1 MMPTTQRLLGSF
13 ISGGKT
19 GLVLMA
25 MVLSLA
31 ITQASAHEIRPSIID
46 LNLSQNGEFDLVLN
60 VNLEALIAGIGDEH
74 DDTES
79 APQAEHYNSL
89 RALESEELNAELQ
102 AFLPELNRDI
112 RLSADDQPL
121 DITFE
126 QAEIPPAGDLDLARD
141 SVITF
146 SGALAT
152 DTETLSWTWPERWGA
167 NALRV
172 TSPDGEDVYSAYL
185 QDGNSAEGIDISGVV
200 GQSFFGSSVGVII
213 GLIVV
218 VVLGILSLVVWF
230 RRRVKSSD

>member
-1 MMPTTQRLLGSF
+1 MMPITQRRSGRF
-13 ISGGKT
+13 IKWGRT
-19 GLVLMA
+19 GQLLMA
-25 MVLSLA
+25 MVLTLA
-31 ITQASAHEIRPSIID
+31 ATQARAHEIRPSIID
-46 LNLSQNGEFDLVLN
+46 LNLSQNGQFDLVLN

-79 APQAEHYNSL
+79 APQAEQYNSL

-102 AFLPELNRDI
+102 SFLPELNRDI
-112 RLSADDQPL
+112 RLSADSQPL

-126 QAEIPPAGDLDLARD
+126 QADIPPAGDLDLARD
-141 SVITF
+141 SVIRF
-146 SGALAT
+146 SGKVDT
-152 DTETLSWTWPERWGA
+152 DTDSLSWTWPEPWGA

-200 GQSFFGSSVGVII
+200 GQSLFGSSVGVII

>member
-1 MMPTTQRLLGSF
+1 MMPTTQRLSEQF
-13 ISGGKT
+13 ISRGKA

-25 MVLSLA
+25 MVLTLA
-31 ITQASAHEIRPSIID
+31 ATQASAHEIRPSIID
-46 LNLSQNGEFDLVLN
+46 LNLSQNGQFDLVLN

-79 APQAEHYNSL
+79 APQAEQYNSL

-112 RLSADDQPL
+112 RLSADDQAL

-146 SGALAT
+146 SGNLGT

-230 RRRVKSSD
+230 RRRVKLND

>member
-1 MMPTTQRLLGSF
+1 MMPTTQRLLGRF
-13 ISGGKT
+13 ISRGKT

-25 MVLSLA
+25 MMLTLA
-31 ITQASAHEIRPSIID
+31 STQANAHEIRPSIID
-46 LNLSQNGEFDLVLN
+46 LNLSQNGQFDLVLH

-79 APQAEHYNSL
+79 APQAEQYNSL

-112 RLSADDQPL
+112 RLSADDQAL

-126 QAEIPPAGDLDLARD
+126 QAEIPPTGDLDLARD
-141 SVITF
+141 SVIRF
-146 SGALAT
+146 SGDLGT

-200 GQSFFGSSVGVII
+200 GQSFWGSSVGVVT
-213 GLIVV
+213 GLIIA
-218 VVLGILSLVVWF
+218 GISVFLSLLVWS
-230 RRRVKSSD
+230 RRRAK